1 MSLSVMQQQQQEV
14 KLEIKLEEIKSEP
27 IELEVLIE
35 PSPHSPPPTPHK
47 PYPLAISPATPATPE
62 IPTSTHQHQ
71 TTSNYRHVKTCRVCG
86 DVAFCK
92 HQSLFGYSSH
102 FVILSFV
109 SFAKWNSIQLQWYQL
124 RVLSVCI
131 WLAQSPFPVDNR
143 LSSSYLARYFFRRYA
158 NRYTELR
165 CPNQNRCVITIESR
179 RYCQRCRM
187 VKCLAIGMRLDMV
200 KKVVTLPVKK

>member
-1 MSLSVMQQQQQEV
+1 MQQQQQEV

-124 RVLSVCI
+124 RILSVCVG
-131 WLAQSPFPVDNR
+131 SPNHLFQLITV
-143 LSSSYLARYFFRRYA
+143 YLLLILLGTFFDA
-158 NRYTELR
+158 T
-165 CPNQNRCVITIESR
+165 QT
-179 RYCQRCRM
+179 
-187 VKCLAIGMRLDMV
+187 
-200 KKVVTLPVKK
+200 VTPS